1 RQQCPTQ
8 PEDTIYLTMTAVARN
23 ASVTTGGDSILFRVK
38 IFIMVFLTVIDMT
51 LNSSVEHETFGTWDG
66 TGRDGTALVLIL
78 GFQLV
83 VQVGNFA
90 CLFLMMFETY
100 PFRVGLMG
108 MLTSQY
114 LTVYVIN
121 VLYFVA
127 TACVYGYR
135 VAAMV
140 QGEEGMG
147 IWQVWDL
154 RCYLPLSIFHKIGEC
169 RRRRLAPPVYPPAE
183 QQNSSLCGDEHPNL
197 ALSTS

>member
-1 RQQCPTQ
+1 
-8 PEDTIYLTMTAVARN
+8 MAAVARN

-38 IFIMVFLTVIDMT
+38 LFIMVFLTVVDMT
-51 LNSSVEHETFGTWDG
+51 LNSSVEHETFGTWDE

-121 VLYFVA
+121 VLYFVT

-140 QGEEGMG
+140 QAEEGMG

-154 RCYLPLSIFHKIGEC
+154 RGYLPFSIFHKIGEC
-169 RRRRLAPPVYPPAE
+169 RRRHLAPPAVPPAE
-183 QQNSSLCGDEHPNL
+183 QPVVSFCSDEHLNL
-197 ALSTS
+197 APSTRQAVMKTREA

>member
-1 RQQCPTQ
+1 
-8 PEDTIYLTMTAVARN
+8 MTAVARN

-38 IFIMVFLTVIDMT
+38 LFIMVFLTVVDMT

-154 RCYLPLSIFHKIGEC
+154 RGYLPLSIFHKIGEC
-169 RRRRLAPPVYPPAE
+169 RRRHLAPPVVPPAE
-183 QQNSSLCGDEHPNL
+183 QPVASLCGDEHPNL

>member
-1 RQQCPTQ
+1 
-8 PEDTIYLTMTAVARN
+8 MTAVARN

-38 IFIMVFLTVIDMT
+38 LFMMVFLTVVDMT

-169 RRRRLAPPVYPPAE
+169 RRRRLAPPVVPPAE
-183 QQNSSLCGDEHPNL
+183 QPVASLCGDKHLNL